1 MEGAN
6 CRLFNHHYNMKL
18 ILYLIL
24 CTCVYINK
32 VRMLTQKDCEWAAK
46 ARLWERERSELVLM
60 RTITTSTSASGGGM
74 EMNLDM
80 SSASSYM
87 MPLNHTRGLRSDSRY
102 GDSVSRSKQ
111 QQQQH
116 DFATLN
122 SFNYNH
128 RAVEGERHSRGGES
142 EKYGYGK
149 ENVI

>member
-1 MEGAN
+1 
-6 CRLFNHHYNMKL
+6 
-18 ILYLIL
+18 
-24 CTCVYINK
+24 
-32 VRMLTQKDCEWAAK
+32 
-46 ARLWERERSELVLM
+46 
-60 RTITTSTSASGGGM
+60 
-74 EMNLDM
+74 MNLDM

-87 MPLNHTRGLRSDSRY
+87 MPLNHTRGLRSDSRFS
-102 GDSVSRSKQ
+102 DSVNSSKQQ

-128 RAVEGERHSRGGES
+128 RAVEGERHSRGGGS